1 MTSEATPAEPYEAER
16 LEALRSTNLL
26 SSANDPVFDRLTQL
40 AARLLDMPLA
50 SISLVD
56 DSVVWLKSAVGFS
69 THRFPR
75 SQTFCAHAVRRD
87 EIMLVADATLDP
99 RFASNPFVVE
109 PPHIRFYAGAPLK
122 TAKGHRLGTLCVLD
136 TRPRPDF
143 QARELA
149 ILSELAD
156 LVSAWIKMRESAG
169 YLDAATGIF
178 TRGRMLEVL
187 ADELRR
193 PISHQ
198 DNRVRLVGIV
208 DITVPKQMHDLV
220 QVMGHDRV
228 DQFIVECINRL
239 SRKIGIG
246 EDLYRIGLF
255 RFGFLM
261 TASAGSNIHFRLDA
275 LVKTL
280 HEPFDSGLGLLL
292 APSAKLGVTMLTNDG
307 GATAENVFRQASV
320 AADDAWESSRSWTF
334 FKPQSDAARQR
345 KLALLT
351 ELPGALIA
359 EDQLYLAYQPQ
370 IELATRECVGVE
382 ALLRWQHP
390 QLGQVSPIEL
400 IDAAEKT
407 TLMGSITDWVLDA
420 AIAQCAQ
427 WHAAGLSL
435 RVAVNLSAHD
445 LSDVNIVTR
454 VAERLERHGLA
465 GANLELEFT
474 ESTLIRD
481 IDAVLPKLRQ
491 LHELGVTTAI
501 DDFGTGYCNLSYLQ
515 KLDASRIKVDRS
527 FVQTLED
534 NPRGQTLTRAII
546 NLAHELDHQIVAEG
560 IENHNTLAMVTE
572 WGCEQAQGYLF
583 SRPVSSDALV
593 EWIAAGGA
601 KAAAM
606 PEPHGKQRNCRCA

>member
-56 DSVVWLKSAVGFS
+56 DSVVWVKSAVGS
-69 THRFPR
+69 SRSRFPR
-75 SQTFCAHAVRRD
+75 AQTFCDYTIRQD
-87 EIMLVADATLDP
+87 DITLVADATLDP

-122 TAKGHRLGTLCVLD
+122 TAKGHRVGTLCVLD

-149 ILSELAD
+149 TLRELAD

-208 DITVPKQMHDLV
+208 DIAVPKQMHDLV

-334 FKPQSDAARQR
+334 FKPQNDAARQR

-351 ELPGALIA
+351 ELPGALRA
-359 EDQLYLAYQPQ
+359 TDQLYLVYQPQ
-370 IELATRECVGVE
+370 IDLTTRECVGVE

-390 QLGQVSPIEL
+390 GLGPVSPIEL

-407 TLMGSITDWVLDA
+407 TLMRPITDWVLDT

-427 WHAAGLSL
+427 WRDAGLSL

-445 LSDVNIVTR
+445 LSDDNIVAR
-454 VAERLERHGLA
+454 VAERLDRHGLA
-465 GANLELEFT
+465 GKHLELEFT

-481 IDAVLPKLRQ
+481 IDAVLPTLRQ
-491 LHELGVTTAI
+491 LHALGVATAI

-515 KLDASRIKVDRS
+515 KLNASRIKIDRR
-527 FVQTLED
+527 FVQTLEG

-546 NLAHELDHQIVAEG
+546 NLAHDLDYQIIAEG
-560 IENHNTLAMVTE
+560 IENKHTLAMVTE

-583 SRPVSSDALV
+583 SRPVSSDVLQD
-593 EWIAAGGA
+593 WIAAGGA
-601 KAAAM
+601 RAAVPAVS
-606 PEPHGKQRNCRCA
+606 HG